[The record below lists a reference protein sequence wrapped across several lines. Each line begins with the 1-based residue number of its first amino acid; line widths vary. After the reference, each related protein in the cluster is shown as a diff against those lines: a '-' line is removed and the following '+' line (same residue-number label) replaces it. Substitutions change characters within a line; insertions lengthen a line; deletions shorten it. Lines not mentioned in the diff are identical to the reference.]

1 MQTQKFDRNLLVNI
15 AKGTTAWAGLTSVIA
30 LPALLD
36 PHPVESFILGCLAT
50 GVVFPL
56 GIYAATSH
64 KKGNYFGK
72 FYVDLFDQVFRCSK
86 DKQR

>member
-1 MQTQKFDRNLLVNI
+1 MQTQKFDRKLLVNI
-15 AKGTTAWAGLTSVIA
+15 AKGTTAWAGLTSVVA

-36 PHPVESFILGCLAT
+36 PHPLERYMLGCLAV

-56 GIYAATSH
+56 GLSVASRH
-64 KKGNYFGK
+64 KNGNYFGK
-72 FYVDLFDQVFRCSK
+72 FYVDLFDQVFRCGK

>member
-15 AKGTTAWAGLTSVIA
+15 AKGTTAWAGLTSVVA

-36 PHPVESFILGCLAT
+36 PHPVESYILGCLAV

-56 GIYAATSH
+56 GLSVASRH

-72 FYVDLFDQVFRCSK
+72 FYVDLFDQVFRCGK